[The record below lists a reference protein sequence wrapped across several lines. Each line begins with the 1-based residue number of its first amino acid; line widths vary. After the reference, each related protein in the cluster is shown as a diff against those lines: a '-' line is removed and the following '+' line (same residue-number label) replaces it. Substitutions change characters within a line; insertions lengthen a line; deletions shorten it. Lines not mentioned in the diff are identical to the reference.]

1 MKNRFFIVC
10 LCIGLAAALFTGVF
24 AVMGW
29 GGLLRQVGAG
39 ILYPFQWTAR
49 QIGNGVSGL
58 TGYFRDVGEM
68 RDEIESLKKQN
79 EQLRAEVRDAELI
92 RQEQEWLYRYLSMK
106 EEHDDRQLCAA
117 AVTAAVW
124 TDGYATM
131 LTLNKG
137 RSSGINTGMPVVTD
151 EGLVGMVCE
160 VGLTWCKV
168 RTVLDTDHSAG
179 AAVPRSGEV
188 GMIEGSFSALHDGRL
203 ALRYLDA
210 EADVLLDDICVTS
223 GRGTV
228 YTYGIPIG
236 VVESVST
243 NAYTRTTEAV
253 IRPYCDFTDM
263 DQVMIVTA
271 CEHTAGEDLP

>member
-1 MKNRFFIVC
+1 MKNRFFIIC
-10 LCIGLAAALFTGVF
+10 LCIGLSAALFTGVF

-39 ILYPFQWTAR
+39 ILYPFQWTAK
-49 QIGNGVSGL
+49 QIGNGASSIA
-58 TGYFRDVGEM
+58 GYFRDVGEM
-68 RDEIESLKKQN
+68 RDEIESLKAEN
-79 EQLRAEVRDAELI
+79 ERLRADVHDAELI
-92 RQEQEWLYRYLSMK
+92 RQEQEWLYKYLSMK

-117 AVTAAVW
+117 SVTAAVW
-124 TDGYATM
+124 SDGYATV

-137 RSSGINTGMPVVTD
+137 SSSGITTGMPVVT
-151 EGLVGMVCE
+151 EAGLVGMVCE
-160 VGLTWCKV
+160 VGLTFCKV

-179 AAVPRSGEV
+179 AIVPRSGEI
-188 GMIEGSFSALHDGRL
+188 GMIEGSFMSLHDGRL
-203 ALRYLDA
+203 MLRYLDA
-210 EADVLLDDICVTS
+210 EADVLPDDVCVTS

-228 YTYGIPIG
+228 YTYGIPVG
-236 VVESVST
+236 VVESVDT

-271 CEHTAGEDLP
+271 CEHTTGEAEP